1 MATKRN
7 EEKTSLE
14 MVNKFTKDTMGI
26 IKSKATTITKDEL
39 KFIVHLFY
47 SAQKDR
53 IAVNNQFYALTNG
66 NMTSC
71 RDELESASY
80 SIIKWELDNQTLRE
94 KELLKVLKLVAESD
108 IRGQWLTSI
117 VGIGPTIA
125 ANLMAQLD
133 VTKVRYASQ
142 FISYCGLSS
151 QSIELGGRPWTG
163 KKEASKIVED
173 VIEEIGDDKI
183 TAEHINLIAARTKW
197 SVDHIQKDAAIY
209 GDKKNPDK
217 ITGYSKENVIKS
229 ISKIPYNKELKTLMF
244 KIGESF
250 IKQSNNKKSLYGRL
264 YKEYRADYTRRNE
277 LGEYKERAAK
287 ILTEKN
293 FSKSTN
299 AYKAYSQGKLPDAH
313 IIAMARRKTLKI
325 FISHLFECFYV
336 CEYGDSIPPVPYVY
350 GEKLGD
356 GRHRG
361 EYIEPEVPFPRG
373 YVSPLVN
380 FNIDLSKDI
389 NVEQDYKDEVELVKA
404 TAEQVAAE
412 HEE

>member
-1 MATKRN
+1 MARSTTNSNKETTLGTVTKLI
-7 EEKTSLE
+7 S
-14 MVNKFTKDTMGI
+14 KFTNDTKKI
-26 IKSKATTITKDEL
+26 IKEKSTTITKDEL

-53 IAVNNQFYALTNG
+53 IAVSNQLFALTNG
-66 NMTSC
+66 NMTGKE
-71 RDELESASY
+71 ELESASY
-80 SIIKWELDNQTLRE
+80 SIIKWEFENQTIRE
-94 KELLKVLKLVAESD
+94 KELLKILKLVAESD
-108 IRGQWLTSI
+108 QRGKWLTSI
-117 VGIGPTIA
+117 IGIGPTIA

-133 VTKVRYASQ
+133 VTKVQYASQ

-163 KKEASKIVED
+163 KEASRKIVDE
-173 VIEEIGDDKI
+173 IIGDAKEI
-183 TAEHINLIAARTKW
+183 TATHIIQIAARTKW
-197 SVDHIQKDAAIY
+197 SVAHIEKDAATY
-209 GDKKNPDK
+209 SKDGR
-217 ITGYSKENVIKS
+217 ITGYTKEAIIKS

-277 LGEYKERAAK
+277 EGEFAERAAK
-287 ILTEKN
+287 ILKEKN
-293 FSKSTN
+293 YGKSTN

-325 FISHLFECFYV
+325 FISHVFECFYV
-336 CEYGDSIPPVPYVY
+336 CEYGQSIPPVPYVY
-350 GEKLGD
+350 GEALGN

-361 EYIEPEVPFPRG
+361 EYIEPEVPFPNG

-380 FNIDLSKDI
+380 FTIDLSEDI
-389 NVEQDYKDEVELVKA
+389 DVEDDYEEEVELVTKV
-404 TAEQVAAE
+404 TEEAAAS
-412 HEE
+412 EE